1 MKSGSLNVL
10 VVGSGIAGLRT
21 ATALADMGLPV
32 TLVERAQRP
41 GGHAAEWACMATD
54 TCAKCSACLVQDQIG
69 KAIRHPQI
77 RVILGAEVN
86 SVTGTAG
93 DYRLA
98 LSPATG
104 ANGQRLAWPGL
115 QLTESQEITG
125 GAVVMATGFDTYS
138 AAASPML
145 NYGRL
150 EGVTTTQDLDEVL
163 REDNLSSFLP
173 EGESSPRLA
182 FIQCVGSRDRQ
193 RGRQYCSQFCCQ
205 TTIRLARRLRH
216 FCPELEITVFY
227 IDLQVMSKEFVTFYQ
242 QARDEGI
249 DFQQGVPA
257 EIIPGEERALRVFGV
272 PSGSAQAV
280 PLEFDRIVLAIGLA
294 PTASHPALAQTL
306 GIELNQLGY
315 FPTNGSGRAKGNGRS
330 GVFFVGGCAG
340 PTDIQ
345 GSCKQALA
353 VATQVAGVVRT
364 TSGDPELT
372 VTTAS
377 ATTTR

>member
-1 MKSGSLNVL
+1 MKSANHEVV

-32 TLVERAQRP
+32 ALVERAQRP

-69 KAIRHPQI
+69 KATRHPLI
-77 RVILGAEVN
+77 RLILGAEVN
-86 SVTGTAG
+86 SVTGAVG

-98 LSPATG
+98 LTPTPG
-104 ANGQRLAWPGL
+104 TNGQRLAWPGL
-115 QLTESQEITG
+115 QLSEPEEIAG
-125 GAVVMATGFDTYS
+125 SSVVMATGFDMYS

-145 NYGRL
+145 GYGRFD
-150 EGVTTTQDLDEVL
+150 GVTTTQDLDEAL
-163 REDNLSSFLP
+163 RQDSLSSFLP
-173 EGESSPRLA
+173 EEVSSPKLA

-216 FCPELEITVFY
+216 LRPELEITVFY
-227 IDLQVMSKEFVTFYQ
+227 IDLQVMSKEFVAFYQ

-249 DFQQGVPA
+249 HFRQGVPA
-257 EIIPGEERALRVFGV
+257 EIVPGEERALRVFGV
-272 PSGSAQAV
+272 PSGSSQAV
-280 PLEFDRIVLAIGLA
+280 SLEFDRIVLAIGLA
-294 PTASHPALAQTL
+294 PTASHPELAETL
-306 GIELNQLGY
+306 GIELNELGY
-315 FPTNGSGRAKGNGRS
+315 FPTNGSGSAKVTGRP
-330 GVFFVGGCAG
+330 GVYFVGGCAG

-345 GSCKQALA
+345 GSCRQALA

-364 TSGDPELT
+364 TDGDPELM
-372 VTTAS
+372 VAAAS
-377 ATTTR
+377 ATITR